1 MYRRLVIVAL
11 AALSLAG
18 CVFDLSSEEPK
29 PKVRAADTCP
39 PRDETNWARMEAFL
53 AANKAK
59 EGVIVTD
66 SGLQYKVLS
75 KGSGT
80 RQPTWA
86 SMVMVNYRGTLIDG
100 TVFDENKGIEFEA
113 GQVIKG
119 WQEAL
124 ELMREG
130 DTFELV
136 IPSGLAYGCRG
147 KGRTITGD
155 QVLVFTVE
163 LLKIR

>member
-1 MYRRLVIVAL
+1 MFGRFALVTL
-11 AALSLAG
+11 AALTLTG
-18 CVFDLSSEEPK
+18 CVFDLSSEDPK
-29 PKVRAADTCP
+29 PKVRAVDACP
-39 PRDETNWARMEAFL
+39 PRDEANWARMEAFL

-59 EGVIVTD
+59 EGVTVTE
-66 SGLQYKVLS
+66 SGLQYKVVR
-75 KGSGT
+75 KGKGT

-100 TVFDENKGIEFEA
+100 TVFDENKGVEFEA

-155 QVLVFTVE
+155 QVLVFSVE
-163 LLKIR
+163 LLKIK

>member
-1 MYRRLVIVAL
+1 MFGRFALVTL
-11 AALSLAG
+11 AALTLTG
-18 CVFDLSSEEPK
+18 CVFDLSSEDPK
-29 PKVRAADTCP
+29 PKVRAVDACP
-39 PRDETNWARMEAFL
+39 PRDEANWARMEAFL
-53 AANKAK
+53 AANKVK
-59 EGVIVTD
+59 EGVTVTD
-66 SGLQYKVLS
+66 SGLQYRVVR
-75 KGSGT
+75 KGTGT

-100 TVFDENKGIEFEA
+100 TVFDENKGVEFEA

-130 DTFELV
+130 DVFELV

-147 KGRTITGD
+147 KGRNITGD
-155 QVLVFTVE
+155 QVLLFSVE
-163 LLKIR
+163 LLKIK

>member
-1 MYRRLVIVAL
+1 MFGRFALVTL
-11 AALSLAG
+11 AALTLTG
-18 CVFDLSSEEPK
+18 CVFDLSSEDPK
-29 PKVRAADTCP
+29 PKVRAVDACP
-39 PRDETNWARMEAFL
+39 PRDEANWAPMEAFL

-59 EGVIVTD
+59 EGVTVTE
-66 SGLQYKVLS
+66 SGLQYKVVS
-75 KGSGT
+75 KGKGT

-100 TVFDENKGIEFEA
+100 TVFDENKGVEFEA

-155 QVLVFTVE
+155 QVLVFSVE
-163 LLKIR
+163 LLKIK